1 MDIGSHWRISRK
13 KIFSGCCVE
22 NGCKSRRKKMSW
34 KAVRISLHTDTER
47 RWCFWWEQWFSDWS
61 IQRNH
66 QEGLLNHRRRPFP
79 FPFLSGIWLSTFWMG
94 PENDPDVMLMLTLQ
108 WAKVVV
114 IQTKGERFKMYFKIG
129 VIELADGFNFG
140 SGKREK
146 STSRISEK

>member
-1 MDIGSHWRISRK
+1 
-13 KIFSGCCVE
+13 
-22 NGCKSRRKKMSW
+22 
-34 KAVRISLHTDTER
+34 
-47 RWCFWWEQWFSDWS
+47 
-61 IQRNH
+61 
-66 QEGLLNHRRRPFP
+66 
-79 FPFLSGIWLSTFWMG
+79 MG

-129 VIELADGFNFG
+129 VIELADWFNFG